1 MKSIS
6 LDTSEDKF
14 IISIDKKVMTK
25 DLLLQ
30 FIDNL
35 RLEFLAQKVNF
46 DESIEELGEEIK
58 KSWWDENKDRFISFL
73 KRSSDYNNST
83 PIRTG

>member
-6 LDTSEDKF
+6 LDTSDDRF
-14 IISIDKKVMTK
+14 IISIDKKMVSK

-35 RLEFLAQKVNF
+35 RLEFLAHRVDF
-46 DESIEELGEEIK
+46 DIDIEELGEEIK
-58 KSWWDENKDRFISFL
+58 ESWWKDNKNRFIPEE
-73 KRSSDYNNST
+73 DQ
-83 PIRTG
+83 

>member
-1 MKSIS
+1 MKPIS
-6 LDTSEDKF
+6 LNTSEDQF

-46 DESIEELGEEIK
+46 DDSIEELGEEIK
-58 KSWWDENKDRFISFL
+58 KNWWNENKDRFIP
-73 KRSSDYNNST
+73 KEEQ
-83 PIRTG
+83 

>member
-6 LDTSEDKF
+6 FNSSKDRF
-14 IISIDKKVMTK
+14 IISIDKNAISK

-35 RLEFLAQKVNF
+35 RLEFLAQKINF

-58 KSWWDENKDRFISFL
+58 KG
-73 KRSSDYNNST
+73 Y
-83 PIRTG
+83 